1 MTINSP
7 FSILF
12 HDSWRR
18 GQTKMVLGGLWTET
32 ELLGRE
38 SRCVDNKNIT
48 SNPFCPESYPPCVF
62 SPRYFQPLQLVV
74 GATVVTLLFPS
85 FVWVAENQ
93 ASVRCFR
100 RNHPTI
106 SLLAILLASY
116 LFVLVLGGVALFL
129 FGIAFPLLMVLVHAS
144 VRRRNLKNKLE
155 NKLES
160 IGLKRTPMG
169 LLLEALGPEQET
181 GT

>member
-1 MTINSP
+1 MAGVQPPPLRSLNDFLPSSARFAAPDVRDLERWNNRIINNLLYYQSNCLV
-7 FSILF
+7 SA
-12 HDSWRR
+12 
-18 GQTKMVLGGLWTET
+18 LG
-32 ELLGRE
+32 LLLVVG
-38 SRCVDNKNIT
+38 
-48 SNPFCPESYPPCVF
+48 
-62 SPRYFQPLQLVV
+62 YFQPLQLVV

-129 FGIAFPLLMVLVHAS
+129 FGIAFPLLSKAGTHIHKYITYSFHQSIFFRVAVVVYLCPPDIMVKH
-144 VRRRNLKNKLE
+144 
-155 NKLES
+155 
-160 IGLKRTPMG
+160 
-169 LLLEALGPEQET
+169 
-181 GT
+181 

>member
-129 FGIAFPLLMVLVHAS
+129 FGIAFPLLSKAGTHIHKYITYSFHQSIFFRVAVVVYLCPPDIMVKH
-144 VRRRNLKNKLE
+144 
-155 NKLES
+155 
-160 IGLKRTPMG
+160 
-169 LLLEALGPEQET
+169 
-181 GT
+181 